1 VTSKLPLKDAER
13 YDVTLLAFMDVII
26 CRLLE
31 RAAPRTRRH
40 NQLCAMHTKLTAVD
54 ETFVGYLPPEFQ
66 TEAEQVL
73 GDIEQRLATLI
84 AV

>member
-1 VTSKLPLKDAER
+1 
-13 YDVTLLAFMDVII
+13 
-26 CRLLE
+26 
-31 RAAPRTRRH
+31 
-40 NQLCAMHTKLTAVD
+40 MHTKLKAVD

-66 TEAEQVL
+66 VEAEHVL